1 MIESFS
7 VILQLFIFL
16 FFFSTPFNKDNI
28 KVFFLNNLS
37 IFDLYCLN
45 IFFHLNILLIIS
57 FLNLNL
63 TYYFYFILSLNIIY
77 NIYYWR
83 IFSFK
88 FSVTNIFI
96 FLIFIIL
103 NLSLFFELSANPRLE
118 WDALSHWI
126 FKARNF
132 YEGQPIQNLT
142 NLEFAE
148 YPHLGTFIWGFFWKN
163 SLLEYEYFGRFVYA
177 FIYLSTLSAVCYHF
191 FKKNFIVFTLVLIF
205 FILVSYDK
213 FLLSGYQE
221 YLIFSCLMFI
231 SRLFFLC
238 RKNFSGIIIIIF
250 TGHLLI
256 WFKDEGLFYFL
267 LFVGSIVF
275 TSKLNHSKKLLS
287 YLIIFFYVWHNIYY
301 KNI

>member
-1 MIESFS
+1 MH
-7 VILQLFIFL
+7 LFI
-16 FFFSTPFNKDNI
+16 
-28 KVFFLNNLS
+28 
-37 IFDLYCLN
+37 YQ
-45 IFFHLNILLIIS
+45 LLVQFVII
-57 FLNLNL
+57 
-63 TYYFYFILSLNIIY
+63 
-77 NIYYWR
+77 
-83 IFSFK
+83 
-88 FSVTNIFI
+88 
-96 FLIFIIL
+96 
-103 NLSLFFELSANPRLE
+103 
-118 WDALSHWI
+118 
-126 FKARNF
+126 
-132 YEGQPIQNLT
+132 
-142 NLEFAE
+142 
-148 YPHLGTFIWGFFWKN
+148 
-163 SLLEYEYFGRFVYA
+163 
-177 FIYLSTLSAVCYHF
+177 F

-287 YLIIFFYVWHNIYY
+287 YLIIFSMFGTIFITKIFDW
-301 KNI
+301 